1 MINTIWFFLMVV
13 GIIVGIING
22 RLEEITQA
30 AMDSAALAVQLC
42 IGFIGIWAL
51 WLGLMKV
58 AEKSGFIRGIG
69 KVLSPIT
76 GILFPQVPKD
86 HPAMGAM
93 VMNMA
98 ANMMG
103 LGNAA
108 TPLGLKAM
116 KELQKLNHDKTKAS
130 NAMCLFLVINTSSIT
145 LIPTTVVA
153 LRMSTGSANPT
164 EIIGTAMIATTIST
178 LVGII
183 SVKLLEKGERGL

>member
-1 MINTIWFFLMVV
+1 MINIIWFFMIALGVLV
-13 GIIVGIING
+13 GVING
-22 RLEEITQA
+22 RLEEVTKA
-30 AMDSAALAVQLC
+30 AMDSAALAVQMC
-42 IGFIGIWAL
+42 IGFMGIWAL

-58 AEKSGFIRGIG
+58 AEKSGFINGIA
-69 KVLSPIT
+69 KALSPISRL
-76 GILFPQVPKD
+76 IFPKVPKG

-116 KELQKLNHDKTKAS
+116 KELQKLNLSKTKAS
-130 NAMCLFLVINTSSIT
+130 NAMCTFLVINTSSIQ
-145 LIPTTVVA
+145 LIPTTVIA
-153 LRMSTGSANPT
+153 IRMSTGSSNPT

-178 LVGII
+178 LVGLI
-183 SVKLLEKGERGL
+183 SVKLLEREDG

>member
-13 GIIVGIING
+13 GIIVGIIND
-22 RLEEITQA
+22 RLEEVTQA
-30 AMDSAALAVQLC
+30 AMDSASLAVQLC

-58 AEKSGFIRGIG
+58 AEKSGFIKGIG

-76 GILFPQVPKD
+76 SLLFPQVPKD

-103 LGNAA
+103 LGNGA
-108 TPLGLKAM
+108 TPLGLIAM
-116 KELQKLNHDKTKAS
+116 KELQKLNPHKTRAN

-153 LRMSTGSANPT
+153 LRMSTGSSQPT
-164 EIIGTAMIATTIST
+164 EIIGTALIATTIST

-183 SVKLLEKGERGL
+183 SVKLLEKREG

>member
-1 MINTIWFFLMVV
+1 MINVIWFFLIVLGVLV
-13 GIIVGIING
+13 GAING
-22 RLEEITQA
+22 KLPEVTQA
-30 AMDSAALAVQLC
+30 AMDSATLAVQMC

-58 AEKSGFIRGIG
+58 AEKSGFINGIA
-69 KVLSPIT
+69 KILSPIT
-76 GILFPQVPKD
+76 YWIFPKVPKD

-116 KELQKLNHDKTKAS
+116 EELQKLNKSKTQAS
-130 NAMCLFLVINTSSIT
+130 NAMCTFLVINTSSIQ
-145 LIPTTVVA
+145 LIPTTVIA
-153 LRMSTGSANPT
+153 LRMSTGSSNPT

-178 LVGII
+178 IVGLI
-183 SVKLLEKGERGL
+183 SVKLLEKGDE

>member
-1 MINTIWFFLMVV
+1 MINVIWFFLIVLGVLV
-13 GIIVGIING
+13 GAING
-22 RLEEITQA
+22 KLPEVTQA
-30 AMDSAALAVQLC
+30 AMDSATLAVQMC

-58 AEKSGFIRGIG
+58 AEKSGFINGIA
-69 KVLSPIT
+69 KILSPIT
-76 GILFPQVPKD
+76 HWIFPKVPKD

-116 KELQKLNHDKTKAS
+116 EELQKLNKSKTQAS
-130 NAMCLFLVINTSSIT
+130 NAMCTFLVINTSSIQ
-145 LIPTTVVA
+145 LIPTTVIA
-153 LRMSTGSANPT
+153 LRMSTGSSNPT

-178 LVGII
+178 IVGLI
-183 SVKLLEKGERGL
+183 SVKLLEKGDE

>member
-1 MINTIWFFLMVV
+1 MINIIWFFMIALGVLV
-13 GIIVGIING
+13 GVING
-22 RLEEITQA
+22 RLEEVTQA
-30 AMDSAALAVQLC
+30 AMDSAALAVQMC

-58 AEKSGFIRGIG
+58 AEKSGFINGIA

-76 GILFPQVPKD
+76 RLIFPKVPKD

-116 KELQKLNHDKTKAS
+116 KELQKLNINKTKAS
-130 NAMCLFLVINTSSIT
+130 NAMCTFLVINTSSIQ
-145 LIPTTVVA
+145 LIPTTVIA
-153 LRMSTGSANPT
+153 IRMSTGSSNPT

-178 LVGII
+178 IVGLI
-183 SVKLLEKGERGL
+183 SVKLLQREGG

>member
-1 MINTIWFFLMVV
+1 MINIIWFFMIALGVLV
-13 GIIVGIING
+13 GVING
-22 RLEEITQA
+22 RLEEVTQA
-30 AMDSAALAVQLC
+30 AMDSAALAVQMC

-58 AEKSGFIRGIG
+58 AEKSGFINGIA

-76 GILFPQVPKD
+76 RLIFPQVPKN

-116 KELQKLNHDKTKAS
+116 NELQKLNINKTKAS
-130 NAMCLFLVINTSSIT
+130 NAMCTFLVINTSSIQ
-145 LIPTTVVA
+145 LIPTTVIA
-153 LRMSTGSANPT
+153 IRMSTGSSNPT

-178 LVGII
+178 IVGLI
-183 SVKLLEKGERGL
+183 SVKLLQREDG